1 MCSCSNKATSTPIQR
16 EKNKISKKVK
26 TTIPHQPLPRLL
38 LLLNALLLAQLAA
51 VAIECSVR
59 NFLVSHEISISL
71 VFFLYII

>member
-16 EKNKISKKVK
+16 EKNKRSRKVM

-51 VAIECSVR
+51 VAIECSVQ

-71 VFFLYII
+71 VFFYI